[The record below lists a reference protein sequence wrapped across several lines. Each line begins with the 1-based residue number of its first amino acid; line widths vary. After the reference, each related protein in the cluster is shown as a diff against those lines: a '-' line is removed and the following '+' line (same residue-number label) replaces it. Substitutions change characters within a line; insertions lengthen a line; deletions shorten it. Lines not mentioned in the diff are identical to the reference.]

1 MAKCF
6 DNEDNLFEL
15 INLCVNEY
23 NIIEMDNRIIGF
35 FCYLFSIN
43 FSIYKHPN
51 FRTVKKVII
60 RRIQLEGIW
69 FKFHLNKAIYTDNSR
84 IEHLP
89 REIGMIGM
97 MSFQIENQMIRF
109 IYSSHSFEMVFRNNE
124 NMDNLEWN
132 IKFKAGL
139 GNDENLYDF
148 GNRRIL
154 KGEMIF
160 EHQNVILKRSD
171 RKFETEECDLADLN
185 VYIFIGKIKIQ
196 TRARCF
202 TGWNR
207 KGLLNHIGR
216 LVRMKNAIFNLYW
229 D

>member
-1 MAKCF
+1 
-6 DNEDNLFEL
+6 
-15 INLCVNEY
+15 
-23 NIIEMDNRIIGF
+23 
-35 FCYLFSIN
+35 
-43 FSIYKHPN
+43 
-51 FRTVKKVII
+51 
-60 RRIQLEGIW
+60 
-69 FKFHLNKAIYTDNSR
+69 
-84 IEHLP
+84 LP

-124 NMDNLEWN
+124 NMNNLEWN

-185 VYIFIGKIKIQ
+185 VYIFISKIKIQ
-196 TRARCF
+196 TRARRF

-216 LVRMKNAIFNLYW
+216 LVRMKNANLICIGIKKLKFSGQCGSMVNLIISQQFIKQEEQKTMV
-229 D
+229 